1 MTSRL
6 VPGLIVLLFG
16 VQLSG
21 AAAQQ
26 ATEARL
32 TRAEARHS
40 EPFSSITGL
49 LPLPDGRV
57 LVTDGIDETFLRLDL
72 RTSKTDTIGRKGAG
86 PGEYTTPDALFA
98 IENGQ
103 TLLVD
108 LGNGRLSIFDATGKY
123 RQSIP
128 IARGQPGLGLTILV
142 PRGADGQGRL
152 YFQPGGPGGGADSGA
167 VVRYDRTG
175 EKMDTLVRI
184 GLPATEV
191 SSSGGAGNRSVSVR
205 PVPLSP
211 ADAWAVAP
219 DGRLAVARSAGYRI
233 EWIHPDGRVVRGP
246 SNTVR
251 SVSIREADKKEWLEE
266 MANGLSVQVMAQN
279 GRMNVR
285 LGRGG
290 ARPRDP
296 DPSQFEW
303 PATKPPF
310 TGRMWISVEGNA
322 WVERSVP
329 AGQPRVYDVFGS
341 DGRLQRAVILP
352 VERRVLG
359 FGPGVVYVQHTDA
372 DDGLQYLE
380 RYRIP

>member
-1 MTSRL
+1 M
-6 VPGLIVLLFG
+6 
-16 VQLSG
+16 
-21 AAAQQ
+21 
-26 ATEARL
+26 
-32 TRAEARHS
+32 
-40 EPFSSITGL
+40 
-49 LPLPDGRV
+49 PLPDGRV
-57 LVTDGIDETFLRLDL
+57 LVSDGIDETLLRLDL
-72 RTSKTDTIGRKGAG
+72 RSGKTDTIGRKGAG

-142 PRGADGQGRL
+142 PRGADKQGRL

-175 EKMDTLVRI
+175 EKMDTLVRL
-184 GLPATEV
+184 GLPATKV
-191 SSSGGAGNRSVSVR
+191 TSSGGAGNRSVSVR

-219 DGRLAVARSAGYRI
+219 DGRLAVARSTGYRV
-233 EWIHPDGRVVRGP
+233 EWIHRDGRVVRGP
-246 SNTVR
+246 PNTVR
-251 SVSIREADKKEWLEE
+251 PVAIRDADKKEWMDE
-266 MANGLSVQVMAQN
+266 MANGLSVQVRAEN
-279 GRMNVR
+279 GRMDVR

-290 ARPRDP
+290 ARREDP

-303 PATKPPF
+303 PATKPTF
-310 TGRMWISVEGNA
+310 TGRMWISAEGDA

-329 AGQPRVYDVFGS
+329 AGEPRAYDVFGA
-341 DGRLQRAVILP
+341 DGRLQRTVILP

-359 FGPGVVYVQHTDA
+359 FGQGAVYVQHTDP

-380 RYRIP
+380 RYKTP